1 MKLDSLAD
9 KTIAL
14 ETAIKTVHNNWKN
27 TEQLVNSSVYSMIQ
41 VPFEASVWFTLFGG
55 MTADELAFIHLFV
68 ENNLKLTEK

>member
-41 VPFEASVWFTLFGG
+41 VPFEASSLFDLLYLEEWWQ
-55 MTADELAFIHLFV
+55 M
-68 ENNLKLTEK
+68 N